1 MANCLVLDFRISDIY
16 IVFIGAVSSYQS
28 IVFYC
33 FVGCSCQLKKSK
45 FSGNIHF
52 LWFLFLESMRIRHG
66 KSSTLRWLVGGL
78 SASVLVIN
86 FQVGVGNVVSYVG
99 RAARM
104 KSHRARLA
112 ALFRVAF

>member
-1 MANCLVLDFRISDIY
+1 M
-16 IVFIGAVSSYQS
+16 
-28 IVFYC
+28 
-33 FVGCSCQLKKSK
+33 
-45 FSGNIHF
+45 
-52 LWFLFLESMRIRHG
+52 RHG

-86 FQVGVGNVVSYVG
+86 FQVGVGNVG
-99 RAARM
+99 RAART

>member
-1 MANCLVLDFRISDIY
+1 MPI
-16 IVFIGAVSSYQS
+16 
-28 IVFYC
+28 
-33 FVGCSCQLKKSK
+33 KKHPT
-45 FSGNIHF
+45 FAGNIHF
-52 LWFLFLESMRIRHG
+52 LWFLFLDNMPLKRG
-66 KSSTLRWLVGGL
+66 KSLNLRWLVGGL

-112 ALFRVAF
+112 TIFRVAFLVKKEKHNK